1 MQKADF
7 QAYIDCFNRGDFAG
21 FSRFY
26 ADDVVLE
33 LGTKARLEGRQA
45 IVAFYREVKGRV
57 RESLRVDNLIMDD
70 TGIAAELDTRFLALE
85 DWPDFIAGPLRQG
98 DSLHI
103 VSLVHYRLE
112 EGLFS
117 HIKSARYKTYA

>member
-1 MQKADF
+1 MQKTDF

-26 ADDVVLE
+26 AEDVVLE

-45 IVAFYREVKGRV
+45 IVAFYQEVKGRV
-57 RESLRVDNLIMDD
+57 QETLRV
-70 TGIAAELDTRFLALE
+70 
-85 DWPDFIAGPLRQG
+85 
-98 DSLHI
+98 
-103 VSLVHYRLE
+103 E